1 MEYKIISMRRFLP
14 LLIGVIVTPLAS
26 QAVDYLQCEAI
37 DKAYRKAW
45 GRQSNAEFDAGYAA
59 IMQLE
64 VKYCGPNPLR
74 TAETLASGKWNA
86 YKKCIEDLTSATWY
100 KQKYQN
106 LKNQDARYKAEKKNL
121 DRIRSDL
128 KKANCPF

>member
-1 MEYKIISMRRFLP
+1 MRRFLP

-37 DKAYRKAW
+37 DKAYAKAR
-45 GRQSNAEFDAGYAA
+45 GRLNIAEADAGYAA
-59 IMQLE
+59 IMQLRLQ
-64 VKYCGPNPLR
+64 YCGPNPLR

-86 YKKCIEDLTSATWY
+86 YDKCNRDLGSAKWY
-100 KQKYQN
+100 EQKYQN
-106 LKNQDARYKAEKKNL
+106 LMNQDARYKAAKKNL
-121 DRIRSDL
+121 DRIRSDF